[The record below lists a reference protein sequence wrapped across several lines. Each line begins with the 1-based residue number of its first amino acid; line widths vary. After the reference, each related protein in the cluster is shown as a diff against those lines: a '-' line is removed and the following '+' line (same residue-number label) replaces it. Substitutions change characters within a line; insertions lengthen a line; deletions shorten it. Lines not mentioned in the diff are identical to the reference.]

1 MKYTIEIP
9 DELNKY
15 MVEGGWDVQ
24 AYIKQVLLDPLIK
37 RFENEK
43 KTTILSEKLAEVDA
57 QVKDIHTK
65 AEVKDF
71 AVERA
76 EIVAETTASVFAAN
90 GIKVFLFDA
99 MRPTPELSFTVRL
112 LGAMTR
118 FTVPPPS

>member
-71 AVERA
+71 AVEKA
-76 EIVAETTASVFAAN
+76 EIVAETTASVTEELKVVPVVEVEKVTEPIATPIIQTT
-90 GIKVFLFDA
+90 IKK
-99 MRPTPELSFTVRL
+99 
-112 LGAMTR
+112 
-118 FTVPPPS
+118 